1 MRPVLK
7 NPFRINRLIAAGL
20 LLSSP
25 AQAALVHRWAFN
37 LPAGNATPGTTIPDS
52 ISNNP
57 ATVWSGTGAANLG
70 VFNGTS
76 LLLPGATTGNQAPAN
91 LSAYVDLP
99 NGIVSTKT
107 NFSLEI
113 WATPVSIKNWQRLF
127 DFGRTDLSGNAAAQG
142 AGAAAGEILP
152 TATTAPGATASSD
165 DLMLAIHRGTA
176 ANTQRFAGRLNGAA
190 EFQSD
195 TAATLAT
202 GSESHFVV
210 TFLDGVGT
218 YGSSGGRMAW
228 YQNGAL
234 VTTLDVNFH
243 LNSIEDVN
251 NWLGR
256 SQYSGDSNANIRYN
270 EVRVYDHT
278 MSAAEISASYAAGT
292 DPAAPV
298 AVADAVTMHRGQK
311 ARIAVLAN
319 DSNVAA
325 VPKVVIEQA
334 PQYGTAVVDS
344 LGKVLYTHTT
354 GTPSSDTFT
363 YRVTSAGGV
372 SSAATVTISFS
383 NSLRLA
389 NSALNVPASPP
400 PTNYQLNNAFGSLS
414 FTQPTCL
421 ASPPGNTTQLF
432 VCEKTGALKLV
443 PDVTATTPSSTT
455 IMTLGV
461 TTSSEQGLLG
471 LAFHPNYATNG
482 YFFVF
487 YSIPISGTTYERVSR
502 FTMANPAS
510 ASPSLVSGSERILIQ
525 QADQADNH
533 NGGDLH
539 FGPDGYLYVSLGD
552 EGGQNDQ
559 YNNSQR
565 IDLDFFSGLLRIDV
579 DKKQGSLE
587 PNSHA
592 SVPTDSGVARY
603 SVPPDNPYVGISTFN
618 GSAVTPSAVRTEFWA
633 VGLRNPWRFSFDTT
647 GELWLSDVG
656 QNVYEEVDL
665 ITRGGNYGWAWRE
678 GLHAGPK
685 SGQTVA
691 GVTLQDPLY
700 EYVHTGQAGD
710 SNFKGNSVT
719 GGLVYRG
726 TRFANLIGAYVFADY
741 VSGNIW
747 TLRRTAGAPD
757 VQRIA
762 GEVGIVAFGS
772 DPSNGDILLADY
784 DGNRILRLS
793 SGTPA
798 GNYPETLSATGVF
811 ADLADLSPSPGVLPY
826 EPNLTFWSDYAQ
838 KRRWFTVPDGVSKM
852 TWSRDG
858 AWTFPTGGIWV
869 KHFDLETT
877 RGDPAT
883 RKRLETRLLVKNA
896 GGSYGVSYRWNDAQT
911 EATLVP
917 DEGADFNI
925 NVIENGTP
933 RVQRW
938 HIPSRAECLSCH
950 SPQAGHVLSFN
961 TRQLNRSY
969 AMNGFS
975 GNQLELLSA
984 GGYFSNVP
992 EAPNVLPR
1000 HLRPDETSF
1009 PVEARVRS
1017 YLDVNCSYCHATGGT
1032 APTEWDGRAT
1042 VPLEETG
1049 LLFGEAANNG
1059 GNSANKL
1066 VVPGDTAHSIVYNRV
1081 AVANGFTR
1089 MPPLAS
1095 SELDQV
1101 SIAMLAEWIGTS
1113 LPARQDYD
1121 SWRLD
1126 QFGSS
1131 TSPEGDPTADPDS
1144 DGFTNRQ
1151 EFVAMSQP
1159 KSGSSVP
1166 KLSPVM
1172 SNGNILLQFNA
1183 PANRSVQVETSNNL
1197 IQWSPWD
1204 VPGNQGLPQP
1214 GGPISIQGPITESR
1228 SFYRLKIHEN

>member
-1 MRPVLK
+1 MCLVLK
-7 NPFRINRLIAAGL
+7 NPLRINRLIAAGL

-37 LPAGNATPGTTIPDS
+37 LPAGNATPGTTIPDP
-52 ISNNP
+52 ISNSP
-57 ATVWSGTGAANLG
+57 ATVWSGTAAANLG
-70 VFNGTS
+70 TFNGAS

-91 LSAYVDLP
+91 LSAYIDLP
-99 NGIVSTKT
+99 NGIVSSKT

-165 DLMLAIHRGTA
+165 DLMLAINRGTA
-176 ANTQRFAGRLNGAA
+176 GNTQRFAARLNGAA
-190 EFQSD
+190 ELQSD
-195 TAATLAT
+195 TAAALGT

-210 TFLDGVGT
+210 TFTDGVGS

-228 YQNGAL
+228 YRNGAL

-256 SQYSGDSNANIRYN
+256 SQYAGDSNANIRYN
-270 EVRVYDHT
+270 EVRVYDHA
-278 MSAAEISASYAAGT
+278 MSATEVSASFAAGS

-298 AVADAVTMHRGQK
+298 AVADAVTMHRNQK

-319 DSNVAA
+319 DSNIGG

-354 GTPSSDTFT
+354 GSPSSDTFT

-372 SSAATVTISFS
+372 SSTATVTITFS

-389 NSALNVPASPP
+389 NSTLNVPSSPP

-421 ASPPGNTTQLF
+421 ASPPASTTQLF

-461 TTSSEQGLLG
+461 SSSGEQGLLG
-471 LAFHPNYATNG
+471 LAFHPSYATNG

-487 YSIPISGTTYERVSR
+487 YSITVSGTTYERVSR
-502 FTMANPAS
+502 FTMANPTS
-510 ASPSLVSGSERILIQ
+510 ASPSLVGGSERILIQ

-559 YNNSQR
+559 FNNSQR

-587 PNSHA
+587 PNAHA
-592 SVPTDSGVARY
+592 AVPTDNGIARY
-603 SVPPDNPYVGISTFN
+603 SVPPDNPYVGITTFN

-647 GELWLSDVG
+647 GELWLADVG

-685 SGQTVA
+685 SAQTVA

-700 EYVHTGQAGD
+700 EYVHGSSTFQ
-710 SNFKGNSVT
+710 GNSVT

-726 TRFANLIGAYVFADY
+726 NRFANLVGAYVFADY

-762 GEVGIVAFGS
+762 GEGGIVAFGS
-772 DPSNGDILLADY
+772 DPSNGDILLADI
-784 DGNRILRLS
+784 DGNRILRLA

-838 KRRWFTVPDGVSKM
+838 KRRWFVVPDAVSKL

-858 AWTFPTGGIWV
+858 VWTFPTGAIWV

-877 RGDPAT
+877 RGNPAT
-883 RKRLETRLLVKNA
+883 RKRLETRLLVKNS

-961 TRQLNRSY
+961 TRQLNRSNVL
-969 AMNGFS
+969 NGFS
-975 GNQLELLSA
+975 GNQIELLNTA
-984 GGYFSNVP
+984 GYFSNTP

-1000 HLRPDETSF
+1000 HLRPDETSY

-1032 APTEWDGRAT
+1032 APTDWDGRAT
-1042 VPLEETG
+1042 LTLEETG
-1049 LLFGEAANNG
+1049 LINGEAANNG

-1089 MPPLAS
+1089 MPPLAT

-1113 LPARQDYD
+1113 LSARQDYD

-1131 TSPEGDPTADPDS
+1131 TSPEGDPAADPDA

-1151 EFVAMSQP
+1151 EFLAMSQP

-1166 KLSPVM
+1166 DLSPVM

-1183 PANRSVQVETSNNL
+1183 PANRSVQVETSNDL
-1197 IQWSPWD
+1197 FQWSLWD

-1214 GGPISIQGPITESR
+1214 GGPISLQGPVTESR
-1228 SFYRLKIHEN
+1228 SFYRLKIREN